1 MAHSTAADV
10 VAALQAVADPERAQ
24 FNRRYFRTG
33 PGEYGEGDQF
43 LGCRVGDVRRTIKA
57 FRLLPLDEV
66 DALLDHP
73 LHEVRLAGVLLLAE
87 RVPRADA
94 AQRADVLSRYLAG
107 LERGAI
113 DNWDLV
119 DASAAHVLGVLGD
132 EALWTRLA
140 SGTLWQRR
148 AAILATF
155 PPLKA
160 GDPGPSLRIAELLL
174 DDPHDLLHKAVGWVL
189 RDVGTRA
196 GAPALLAFLDRWAP
210 RMPRTTMRYA
220 LEKQPD
226 DLRRHYLGLPRQ
238 KSDRK

>member
-174 DDPHDLLHKAVGWVL
+174 DDPRRPPPQGRRLGAAGRRHP
-189 RDVGTRA
+189 RRRA
-196 GAPALLAFLDRWAP
+196 GAARVPRPLGAPDAAHHDALRP
-210 RMPRTTMRYA
+210 REA
-220 LEKQPD
+220 A
-226 DLRRHYLGLPRQ
+226 G
-238 KSDRK
+238 